1 MPQTL
6 ILERP
11 APVARGK
18 TSAAAFVGVVVAAH
32 AGGWMVAQQGAPRPA
47 RRAASCLLKPEA
59 GDTVACLRTSAGEEW
74 ITAVLERAA
83 DTPQTWH
90 CDRPVQLEIEGAM
103 AWSCESVDLRSAQVS
118 VNAQTV
124 AFTADE
130 TRFAGERVKFLGR
143 QVQFVGAA
151 LHSVFE
157 RVSHFSRSYLRRT
170 EGLDRVHAD
179 HIEQEATQMLR
190 MRAEHTLV
198 EGEKLVKARGGQIHF
213 G

>member
-1 MPQTL
+1 MPETL

-11 APVARGK
+11 AAVAREM
-18 TSAAAFVGVVVAAH
+18 TSAHAFVGVVVAAH

-47 RRAASCLLKPEA
+47 RRAASCLLKPET
-59 GDTVACLRTSAGEEW
+59 GDTVACLRTPAGQGW

-83 DTPQTWH
+83 NTPQTWH
-90 CDRPVQLEIEGAM
+90 CDGPVQVEIEGAI
-103 AWSCESVDLRSAQVS
+103 ALSCETVDIRSAQFS
-118 VNAQTV
+118 VNAHTV

-130 TRFAGERVKFLGR
+130 TRFVGERMKFLGR

-157 RVSHFSRSYLRRT
+157 RASHFSRSYLRRT
-170 EGLDRVHAD
+170 EGLDRVQAD
-179 HIEQEATQMLR
+179 HLEQEATQMLR
-190 MRAEHTLV
+190 MSAEHTMID
-198 EGEKLVKARGGQIHF
+198 GEKLVKARGGQIHF